1 LLGGG
6 RWREPRRYAVP
17 AGFALNRR
25 KPGRREF
32 LRGMLTG
39 GAGDQLCVIPYP
51 HDGSGLISSL
61 RASDGLI
68 EIAERIESID
78 EGQAV
83 SFIPYSEFGI
93 HS

>member
-1 LLGGG
+1 
-6 RWREPRRYAVP
+6 V
-17 AGFALNRR
+17 
-25 KPGRREF
+25 K
-32 LRGMLTG
+32 
-39 GAGDQLCVIPYP
+39 PYP
-51 HDGSGLISSL
+51 QDGSGLISSL

-68 EIAERIESID
+68 EIAEAIEAID